1 MATHLVDTL
10 SQIPDFRTQ
19 KGRRHPL
26 WFVLLLTIMGT
37 MSGYYGYRA
46 VGDFVK
52 RHRQALVL
60 VFDIPKER
68 VPSYSTIRRVMS
80 GVDIDEFTAVFNAW
94 AAHCFGEQS
103 GEWLGVDGKSIAGT
117 LSGHTQAQQNFLST
131 VSVFCARRGVVV
143 GSEKLENKKGSEI
156 QTVRT
161 LLEVLDLQGAGLSL
175 DALHCQKNSEGD
187 YQQGV

>member
-1 MATHLVDTL
+1 MATPLIDTL
-10 SQIPDFRTQ
+10 AQIPDFRVP

-26 WFVLLLTIMGT
+26 WFVLLLTLMGT

-46 VGDFVK
+46 IGAFVK

-60 VFDIPKER
+60 AFDIPKDR

-80 GVDIDEFTAVFNAW
+80 GVDIEQFTEVFNAW
-94 AAHCFGEQS
+94 ATHSFGEPS
-103 GEWLGVDGKSIAGT
+103 GEWLAIDGKGIAGT
-117 LSGHTQAQQNFLST
+117 VSGARRAEQNFLST

-143 GSEKLENKKGSEI
+143 GSAKLENKKESEL

-187 YQQGV
+187 YR

>member
-1 MATHLVDTL
+1 MATPLIDAL

-37 MSGYYGYRA
+37 MNGYYGYRA

-52 RHRQALVL
+52 RHQQALVL
-60 VFDIPKER
+60 AFNIPKDR

-80 GVDIDEFTAVFNAW
+80 GVDSDEFTAVFNAW
-94 AAHCFGEQS
+94 ATQAFGEQS
-103 GEWLGVDGKSIAGT
+103 GEWLAVDGKAIAGT
-117 LSGHTQAQQNFLST
+117 LRGHTQTQQNFLST

-143 GSEKLENKKGSEI
+143 GSEKLENKKESEI
-156 QTVRT
+156 QTVET
-161 LLEVLDLQGAGLSL
+161 LLAALDLQGAGLSL